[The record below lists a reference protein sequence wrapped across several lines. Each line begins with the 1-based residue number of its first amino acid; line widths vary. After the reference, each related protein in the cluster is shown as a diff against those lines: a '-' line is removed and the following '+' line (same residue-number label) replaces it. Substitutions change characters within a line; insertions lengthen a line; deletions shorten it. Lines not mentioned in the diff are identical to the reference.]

1 MIHNRENIISEETG
15 ENSTT
20 YILKEGTFISD
31 AFSFLPNGRI
41 DKKITGIGAT
51 YRELTSDRHSIIVEP
66 LRAIAS
72 SKTYNQNKR
81 NTNHEA
87 IYVGGTT
94 DRYISLKPIELR
106 AKINKVKAAGKYVK
120 IVVVADSLWKVIEA
134 IGKDYGGYFL
144 MLDEIDT
151 FQTDADYRSKLED
164 TMDYFFRFKN
174 SCVVSATLSDF
185 SNPKLM
191 EKPLIVFNYAEQ
203 EKTDISL
210 TLTKENHE
218 ALVKQDIIKHIKAD
232 KKVLVAY
239 NYVEGI
245 LNIIEQLPE
254 ELQDKCRVL
263 CSKNSKNKVGDFY
276 QNLNSDEL
284 KVPVTFMTSAYFS
297 GIDIATKC
305 HLINVVDGS
314 KNYTLLS
321 LDKLRQV
328 QGRMRNGLLSNHL
341 ICSAIEGFEDKNYT
355 QDYLLRCAKKGL
367 KALGCIKRV
376 YEDDTGSGELMT
388 TVRKAASKGL
398 KIGDFKLVREKNK
411 DYKIAYFNIDSLLL
425 DYHTK
430 RDMYQNRYLIIAQL
444 YERYNLVKIR
454 EDYSAES
461 KEQIAATDNVR
472 EKRYAI
478 LVQEIQDALKEL
490 EVEKPNLR
498 ELKKDATKMQKRI
511 YSQYGKLYKFLKK
524 EDILKWLEKLNL
536 DKEQIKPQRDRRAFD
551 KFYRSVI
558 FESLIDNH
566 LFKKQLNKMFPL
578 DSIHT
583 GDEILAKINNVYAR
597 ADIGIPEIRTEVEAV
612 RALNCYFKVRR
623 INKRKSHKII
633 GANPRKLEVISKL
646 GKGLDANDMFN
657 GLGIEENKVVVEAD
671 PIGVPLPDGDD
682 FSFKKADQ

>member
-1 MIHNRENIISEETG
+1 MIYNRENIISEETG

-31 AFSFLPNGRI
+31 SFSYLPNGRI
-41 DKKITGIGAT
+41 DKKVTGIGAT

-81 NTNHEA
+81 NTNHKA

-94 DRYISLKPIELR
+94 DRYTSLKPIELR
-106 AKINKVKAAGKYVK
+106 AKINSIKAAGKYVK

-134 IGKDYGGYFL
+134 IDDYDNYFL

-151 FQTDADYRSKLED
+151 FQTDAGYRSNLED
-164 TMDYFFRFKN
+164 TMDDFFMFKN

-191 EKPLIVFNYAEQ
+191 KKPLIVFNYQ
-203 EKTDISL
+203 EPKKTDIFL
-210 TLTKENHE
+210 TLTKKNHE
-218 ALVKQDIIKHIKAD
+218 SLVAQEIIKYVKSGE
-232 KKVLVAY
+232 KVLVAY

-245 LNIIEQLPE
+245 LNVIEQLPE
-254 ELQDKCRVL
+254 ELHNKCKIL
-263 CSKNSKNKVGDFY
+263 CSKNSKNKVEDFY

-284 KVPVTFMTSAYFS
+284 KAPITFMTSAYFS

-314 KNYTLLS
+314 KYYTLLS

-376 YEDDTGSGELMT
+376 YEDDAASGDLMNKI
-388 TVRKAASKGL
+388 RKATSDGINL
-398 KIGDFKLVREKNK
+398 ERYGLVRRKKKKKNK
-411 DYKIAYFNIDSLLL
+411 DTEEDKTDSDYQPAYFNIDSLLL

-444 YERYNLVKIR
+444 YERYNIVKIR

-472 EKRYAI
+472 ERRYGI
-478 LVQEIQDALKEL
+478 LVDEIQDALKEL
-490 EVEKPNLR
+490 EAEKPNLR
-498 ELKKDATKMQKRI
+498 KLKKEATKLQKRI
-511 YSQYGKLYKFLKK
+511 YSQYGKLYGFLKK
-524 EDILKWLEKLNL
+524 EDILTWLEKVNLNRR
-536 DKEQIKPQRDRRAFD
+536 QTKPQRDRRAFD
-551 KFYRSVI
+551 KFYQSVI
-558 FESLIDNH
+558 FESLVDNH

-597 ADIGIPEIRTEVEAV
+597 ADIGIPEIRTDIEAV
-612 RALNCYFKVRR
+612 RMLNCYFNVRR
-623 INKRKSHKII
+623 VDKGKSHKII
-633 GANPRKLEVISKL
+633 GSNPRKLEVITKL
-646 GKGLDANDMFN
+646 GEGLDTNDMFN
-657 GLGIEENKVVVEAD
+657 GLGIEENKVVMGAD
-671 PIGVPLPDGDD
+671 PVGEPLD
-682 FSFKKADQ
+682 